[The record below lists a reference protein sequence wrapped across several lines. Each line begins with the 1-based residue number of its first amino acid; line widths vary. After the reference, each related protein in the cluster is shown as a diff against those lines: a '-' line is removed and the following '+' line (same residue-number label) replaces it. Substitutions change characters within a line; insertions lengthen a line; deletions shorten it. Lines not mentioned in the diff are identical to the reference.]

1 MGIRTTT
8 KTTLPSIYLILLFL
22 KHQGVHVYGSC
33 IYIMGTS
40 RTEAWIRSKHTG
52 FLLSSKVPVVVVLP
66 KEEGLKGKRGDDI
79 EDAVGDL
86 VGPL

>member
-1 MGIRTTT
+1 
-8 KTTLPSIYLILLFL
+8 
-22 KHQGVHVYGSC
+22 
-33 IYIMGTS
+33 MGTS